1 MSEFEVLKPLIGGM
15 LIGLAS
21 AILMLTKGR
30 IAGIS
35 GIFEGI
41 LMPKSGEI
49 SWRLFFI
56 SGLIIGGFAMSFV
69 IPERFD
75 LTYKDK
81 DNKIKSFNLR
91 KIQKFKQE
99 IENTTLTLEMREI
112 ADGMKSIWSSTGE
125 GMLVKLYVQPEISQY
140 IKDIKLHKSQFI
152 YDTHHDGG
160 LEVHCTITH
169 KLELLP
175 QLKYWLPRIYVLEPK
190 WLQDELMSDLEI
202 YKDESVRFDI

>member
-1 MSEFEVLKPLIGGM
+1 MLKPYKTKNSV
-15 LIGLAS
+15 AF
-21 AILMLTKGR
+21 LTIKD
-30 IAGIS
+30 
-35 GIFEGI
+35 
-41 LMPKSGEI
+41 KEI
-49 SWRLFFI
+49 SKRRI
-56 SGLIIGGFAMSFV
+56 DPVKIYTESGRWYV
-69 IPERFD
+69 IARD
-75 LTYKDK
+75 YK